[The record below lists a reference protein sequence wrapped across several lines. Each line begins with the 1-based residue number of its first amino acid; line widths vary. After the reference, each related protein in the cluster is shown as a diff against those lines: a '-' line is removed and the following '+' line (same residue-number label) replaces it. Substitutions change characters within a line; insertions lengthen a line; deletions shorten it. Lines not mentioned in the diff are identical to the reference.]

1 MFDFAEA
8 RAHMVES
15 QVRTNDVTDPAI
27 QRAMGRIAREAF
39 LPARKKSIAYSDV
52 HIETDPGRF
61 MMSPR
66 DFAKLLQ
73 AADIQSTDIVLDLA
87 CGRGYSTAVLGAL
100 AETVVAMESDEALVE
115 QATNLL
121 TDSEIMN
128 VAVVAGDLKG
138 GAPAHGPFNVI
149 FVNGAVQGVP
159 KPWLEQLANEGRL
172 VVIENDG
179 PLGQAKVY
187 TKTGDS
193 VGERTVFDS
202 GAPVLPEFVRAP
214 AFVF

>member
-1 MFDFAEA
+1 MFDYAEA

-15 QVRTNDVTDPAI
+15 QVRTNDVTDPGI
-27 QRAMGRIAREAF
+27 QRAMGRVARETF
-39 LPARKKSIAYSDV
+39 VPASKKSLAYSDV
-52 HIETDPGRF
+52 HIETDPGRY

-73 AADIQSTDIVLDLA
+73 AADIAPTDIVLDLA
-87 CGRGYSTAVLGAL
+87 CGRGYSTAVLGAM

-115 QATNLL
+115 KATDLL
-121 TDSEIMN
+121 AAAEIMN
-128 VAVVAGDLKG
+128 VAVVQGDLKG

-149 FVNGAVQGVP
+149 FVNGAVQDVP

-172 VVIENDG
+172 VVIENEG

-193 VGERTVFDS
+193 VGDRTVFDS
-202 GAPVLPEFVRAP
+202 GVPVLPEFIRAP